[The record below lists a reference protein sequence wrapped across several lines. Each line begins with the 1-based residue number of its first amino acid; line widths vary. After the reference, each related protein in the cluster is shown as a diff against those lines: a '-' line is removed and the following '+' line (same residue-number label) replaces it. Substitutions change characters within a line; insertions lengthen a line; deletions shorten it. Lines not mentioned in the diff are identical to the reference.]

1 MTFADSSC
9 INYMKCLTF
18 TTAGYYFLLKTIH
31 HLIQIHIAKRSF
43 TKQKMKIELIFN
55 PIIFS
60 LSSSEKNV
68 SFCIKA
74 ICLFFKFSFRHSLS
88 ILCFFCPLS
97 S

>member
-31 HLIQIHIAKRSF
+31 HLIQIKRGF

-60 LSSSEKNV
+60 LSSSEKM
-68 SFCIKA
+68 
-74 ICLFFKFSFRHSLS
+74 FR
-88 ILCFFCPLS
+88 FA
-97 S
+97 